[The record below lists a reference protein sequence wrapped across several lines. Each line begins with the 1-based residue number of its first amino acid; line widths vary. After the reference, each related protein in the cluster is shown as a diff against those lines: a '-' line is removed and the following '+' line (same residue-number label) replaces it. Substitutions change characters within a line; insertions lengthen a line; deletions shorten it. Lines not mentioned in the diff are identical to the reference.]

1 MAESSPVESNVMAA
15 GQVGLVPGESAG
27 AMPGAGKSALWDLLW
42 GAIWLTA
49 LVGLTWLV
57 IGSVAALRQPI
68 GDTTVGDGVGVV
80 PVVKVDGWT
89 EAAVGAAS
97 CLVAGWLVFGVT
109 GRYLSVPDRAVTSSV
124 TPLLVGMVIRPV
136 VVFAGIGIGVLA
148 GLNQTMLFWVSF
160 VACYLVSLAF
170 EAVWLVR
177 RS

>member
-1 MAESSPVESNVMAA
+1 MAESSPVESNEMAA
-15 GQVGLVPGESAG
+15 GQVGLAPGESAG
-27 AMPGAGKSALWDLLW
+27 AKPGAEKSALWDLLW

-57 IGSVAALRQPI
+57 IGSVAALRQPV
-68 GDTTVGDGVGVV
+68 GDKTVGDGALVV
-80 PVVKVDGWT
+80 PAAKVDGWT

-109 GRYLSVPDRAVTSSV
+109 GRYLSVPDRGVAASV
-124 TPLLVGMVIRPV
+124 TPLLVGMMIRPV

-148 GLNQTMLFWVSF
+148 GFNQTMLFWVSF